1 MFVVL
6 KKINRDT
13 SFYSKSNFLLY
24 VTVGVE
30 MAVSCDN
37 KMKCKYIALIYCVN
51 IFVKEYY

>member
-24 VTVGVE
+24 VTVSVE

-37 KMKCKYIALIYCVN
+37 KMKCKYIALIYS
-51 IFVKEYY
+51 